1 MALSHPTRLR
11 KRLAQSLMFVV
22 MATALAVV
30 PAQIS
35 VASTGGGITAYLSPP
50 FVQGPPSSY
59 GVKQA
64 KAAPALGAV
73 CVRGGAT
80 ARDGVSGRGLTCV
93 QTRTRGLRWRFA
105 PTALTTTT
113 TTTPTATSSTTSTTT
128 TTATSSP
135 TTTSTTTTTV
145 PGVVAPVLVSV
156 SVSDG
161 VQITV
166 AGMRPDTGVYSL
178 QWVPYG
184 QNFNRYQMARATSPS
199 MRVPAEWLACSHTY
213 TFRVF
218 VMQADWQL
226 ADGHQTQNVTSQSTP
241 FDVVTTPFDVHM
253 PACTAPA
260 TASATASATTPVA
273 TCATGGTCIVG
284 NTGPGGG
291 IVFYVSAGNF
301 TSTGSDCN
309 TTCKYLEAAPSDQS
323 TGIVWATAAAFC
335 YADTSDSGTSDC
347 QANSIYSN
355 TAGQAASRTAA
366 TAIDKG
372 MANTNQIYARVSN
385 NGGAGGA
392 ATNTYAAG
400 IAWAYSNNG
409 KTDWHLPSKDESN
422 QMCKWQRG
430 QSTTAANQAVVCD
443 GTGTL
448 NSGLGASGFSNLS
461 YWSSSES
468 AVNRAS
474 YQSFNTGGHG
484 VSDKNIAANRY
495 VRPVRAFG

>member
-11 KRLAQSLMFVV
+11 NRLAQSLMFVV

-35 VASTGGGITAYLSPP
+35 VASAGGGITAYLSPP

-59 GVKQA
+59 GVKHA

-105 PTALTTTT
+105 PTAVTTTT
-113 TTTPTATSSTTSTTT
+113 TTTATSSTTSTTT
-128 TTATSSP
+128 TTATSS
-135 TTTSTTTTTV
+135 TTSTTTTTV

-166 AGMRPDTGVYSL
+166 SGMRPDTGVYSL

-184 QNFNRYQMARATSPS
+184 QNFNTYQMARATSPS

-260 TASATASATTPVA
+260 SATASATTPAAPA
-273 TCATGGTCIVG
+273 TCATGGACVVG
-284 NTGPGGG
+284 GTGPGGG
-291 IVFYVSAGNF
+291 IVFYVQA
-301 TSTGSDCN
+301 TGTFACGATLASQ
-309 TTCKYLEAAPSDQS
+309 CKYLEVAP
-323 TGIVWATAAAFC
+323 
-335 YADTSDSGTSDC
+335 
-347 QANSIYSN
+347 N
-355 TAGQAASRTAA
+355 TW
-366 TAIDKG
+366 
-372 MANTNQIYARVSN
+372 
-385 NGGAGGA
+385 NGGVADPTKLWA
-392 ATNTYAAG
+392 VFANKDADIATITNDSPAYNNALG
-400 IAWAYSNNG
+400 IGLGYKNSLAIV
-409 KTDWHLPSKDESN
+409 N
-422 QMCKWQRG
+422 QG
-430 QSTTAANQAVVCD
+430 NDTTTAAGAARAYGGGSKSDWYLPTTAELNLLCQWARGVAQSVTTVCT
-443 GTGTL
+443 GGTL
-448 NSGLGASGFSNLS
+448 NTGTGASGGFSSDN
-461 YWSSSES
+461 YFSSSERSNNS
-468 AVNRAS
+468 AWMQNFA
-474 YQSFNTGGHG
+474 NTGTVGFQDTSAKGAVPPVPPVH
-484 VSDKNIAANRY
+484 S

>member
-35 VASTGGGITAYLSPP
+35 VASAGGGITAYLSPP

-105 PTALTTTT
+105 PTAVTTTT
-113 TTTPTATSSTTSTTT
+113 TTTTTATSSTTSTTT
-128 TTATSSP
+128 PTATSSP

-166 AGMRPDTGVYSL
+166 SGMRPDTGVYSL

-184 QNFNRYQMARATSPS
+184 QNFNTYQMARATSPS

-260 TASATASATTPVA
+260 SATASATTPAAPA
-273 TCATGGTCIVG
+273 TCATGGACVVG
-284 NTGPGGG
+284 GTGPGGG
-291 IVFYVSAGNF
+291 IVFYVQA
-301 TSTGSDCN
+301 TGTFACGATLASQ
-309 TTCKYLEAAPSDQS
+309 CKYLEVAP
-323 TGIVWATAAAFC
+323 
-335 YADTSDSGTSDC
+335 
-347 QANSIYSN
+347 N
-355 TAGQAASRTAA
+355 TW
-366 TAIDKG
+366 
-372 MANTNQIYARVSN
+372 
-385 NGGAGGA
+385 NGGVADPTKLWA
-392 ATNTYAAG
+392 VTANNASDIATITDDSPAYNNALG
-400 IAWAYSNNG
+400 IGLGYKNSLAIV
-409 KTDWHLPSKDESN
+409 N
-422 QMCKWQRG
+422 QG
-430 QSTTAANQAVVCD
+430 NDTTTAAGAARAYGGGSKSDWYLPTTAELNLLCQWARNVAQSVTTRCT
-443 GTGTL
+443 GGTL
-448 NSGLGASGFSNLS
+448 NTGTGASGGFSSNK
-461 YWSSSES
+461 YVSSSERS
-468 AVNRAS
+468 NAIVWMQNFA
-474 YQSFNTGGHG
+474 NTGTVGDQDT
-484 VSDKNIAANRY
+484 SAKEPSALS

>member
-11 KRLAQSLMFVV
+11 NRLAQSLMFVV

-35 VASTGGGITAYLSPP
+35 VASAGGGITAYLSPP

-105 PTALTTTT
+105 PTAVTTTT
-113 TTTPTATSSTTSTTT
+113 TTTTTATSSTTSTTT

-166 AGMRPDTGVYSL
+166 SGMRPDTGVYSL

-184 QNFNRYQMARATSPS
+184 QNFNTYQMARATSPS

-260 TASATASATTPVA
+260 SATASATTPAAPA
-273 TCATGGTCIVG
+273 TCATGGACVVG
-284 NTGPGGG
+284 GTGPGGG
-291 IVFYVSAGNF
+291 IVFYVQA
-301 TSTGSDCN
+301 TGTFACGATLASQ
-309 TTCKYLEAAPSDQS
+309 CKYLEVAP
-323 TGIVWATAAAFC
+323 
-335 YADTSDSGTSDC
+335 
-347 QANSIYSN
+347 N
-355 TAGQAASRTAA
+355 TW
-366 TAIDKG
+366 
-372 MANTNQIYARVSN
+372 
-385 NGGAGGA
+385 NGGVADPTKLWQVDGNI
-392 ATNTYAAG
+392 ATITDDSPAYNNALG
-400 IAWAYSNNG
+400 IGLGYKNSLAIVNEG
-409 KTDWHLPSKDESN
+409 IGT
-422 QMCKWQRG
+422 
-430 QSTTAANQAVVCD
+430 TTAAGAARAYGGGSKSDWYLPTTAELNLLCQWARDVAQSVTTACT
-443 GTGTL
+443 GGTL
-448 NSGLGASGFSNLS
+448 NTGTGASGGFSS
-461 YWSSSES
+461 DTYWSSSES
-468 AVNRAS
+468 GG
-474 YQSFNTGGHG
+474 FNAWAQLFGTGGQQNYLKG
-484 VSDKNIAANRY
+484 PSY
-495 VRPVRAFG
+495 FVRPVRAF

>member
-11 KRLAQSLMFVV
+11 NRLAQSLMFVV

-35 VASTGGGITAYLSPP
+35 VASAGGGITAYLSPP

-105 PTALTTTT
+105 PTAVTTTT
-113 TTTPTATSSTTSTTT
+113 TTTATSSTTSTTT
-128 TTATSSP
+128 TTATSS
-135 TTTSTTTTTV
+135 TTSTTTTTV

-166 AGMRPDTGVYSL
+166 SGMRPDTGVYSL

-260 TASATASATTPVA
+260 SATASATTPAAPA
-273 TCATGGTCIVG
+273 TCATGGACVVG
-284 NTGPGGG
+284 GTGPGGG
-291 IVFYVSAGNF
+291 IVFYVQA
-301 TSTGSDCN
+301 TGTFACGATLASQ
-309 TTCKYLEAAPSDQS
+309 CKYLEVAP
-323 TGIVWATAAAFC
+323 
-335 YADTSDSGTSDC
+335 
-347 QANSIYSN
+347 N
-355 TAGQAASRTAA
+355 TW
-366 TAIDKG
+366 
-372 MANTNQIYARVSN
+372 
-385 NGGAGGA
+385 NGGVADPTKLWA
-392 ATNTYAAG
+392 VFANNDADIATITNDETNNNNALG
-400 IAWAYSNNG
+400 IGLGYKNSLAIV
-409 KTDWHLPSKDESN
+409 N
-422 QMCKWQRG
+422 QG
-430 QSTTAANQAVVCD
+430 NDTTTAAGAARAYGGGSKSDWYLPTTAELNLLCQWARNVAQSVTTRCT
-443 GTGTL
+443 GGTL
-448 NSGLGASGFSNLS
+448 NTGTGASGGFDSKK
-461 YWSSSES
+461 YFSSSERS
-468 AVNRAS
+468 TSIVWMQNFA
-474 YQSFNTGGHG
+474 NTGTVGDQDTSAK
-484 VSDKNIAANRY
+484 SDVRS

>member
-35 VASTGGGITAYLSPP
+35 VASAGGGITAYLSPP

-113 TTTPTATSSTTSTTT
+113 TTTPTATSS
-128 TTATSSP
+128 P

-161 VQITV
+161 VQIKV

-260 TASATASATTPVA
+260 SATASATTPAAPA
-273 TCATGGTCIVG
+273 TCATGGACVVG
-284 NTGPGGG
+284 GTGPGGG
-291 IVFYVSAGNF
+291 IVFYVQA
-301 TSTGSDCN
+301 TGTFACGATLASQ
-309 TTCKYLEAAPSDQS
+309 CKYLEVAP
-323 TGIVWATAAAFC
+323 
-335 YADTSDSGTSDC
+335 
-347 QANSIYSN
+347 N
-355 TAGQAASRTAA
+355 TW
-366 TAIDKG
+366 
-372 MANTNQIYARVSN
+372 
-385 NGGAGGA
+385 NGGVADPTKSWA
-392 ATNTYAAG
+392 VFAHNASDIATIANDSPAYNNALG
-400 IAWAYSNNG
+400 IGLGYKNSVAIV
-409 KTDWHLPSKDESN
+409 N
-422 QMCKWQRG
+422 QG
-430 QSTTAANQAVVCD
+430 NDLTTAAGAARAYGGGSKSDWYLPTTAELNLLCQWAKNIVQSVTTRCTGLD
-443 GTGTL
+443 LNIGTGA
-448 NSGLGASGFSNLS
+448 LGGFSRVLE
-461 YWSSSES
+461 YWNSSEIGTVGARAQFFDDGVQTS
-468 AVNRAS
+468 GTKNRLLL
-474 YQSFNTGGHG
+474 
-484 VSDKNIAANRY
+484 

>member
-11 KRLAQSLMFVV
+11 NRLAQSLMFVV

-35 VASTGGGITAYLSPP
+35 VASAGGGITAYLSPP

-113 TTTPTATSSTTSTTT
+113 TTTTTATSSTTSTTT
-128 TTATSSP
+128 PTATSSP

-161 VQITV
+161 VQIKV

-184 QNFNRYQMARATSPS
+184 QNFNTYQMARATSPS

-260 TASATASATTPVA
+260 SATASATTPAAPA
-273 TCATGGTCIVG
+273 TCATGGACVVG
-284 NTGPGGG
+284 GTGPGGG
-291 IVFYVSAGNF
+291 IVFYVQA
-301 TSTGSDCN
+301 TGTFACGATLASQ
-309 TTCKYLEAAPSDQS
+309 CKYLEVAP
-323 TGIVWATAAAFC
+323 
-335 YADTSDSGTSDC
+335 
-347 QANSIYSN
+347 N
-355 TAGQAASRTAA
+355 TW
-366 TAIDKG
+366 
-372 MANTNQIYARVSN
+372 
-385 NGGAGGA
+385 NGGVADPTKLWA
-392 ATNTYAAG
+392 VDANKASDIATITNDETNNNNASG
-400 IAWAYSNNG
+400 IGLGYKNSLAIV
-409 KTDWHLPSKDESN
+409 N
-422 QMCKWQRG
+422 QG
-430 QSTTAANQAVVCD
+430 NDTTTAAGAARAYGGGSKSDWYLPTTAELNLLCQWARGVAQSVTTVCT
-443 GTGTL
+443 GGTL
-448 NSGLGASGFSNLS
+448 NTGTGASGGFSSDN
-461 YWSSSES
+461 YFSSSERSNNS
-468 AVNRAS
+468 AWMQNFA
-474 YQSFNTGGHG
+474 NTGTVGFQDTSAKGAVPPVPPVH
-484 VSDKNIAANRY
+484 S

>member
-22 MATALAVV
+22 MATGLAVV

-35 VASTGGGITAYLSPP
+35 VASAGGGITAYLSPP
-50 FVQGPPSSY
+50 FVQGPPSSN
-59 GVKQA
+59 GLKHA

-105 PTALTTTT
+105 PTAVTTTT
-113 TTTPTATSSTTSTTT
+113 TTTATSSPTTTSTTT
-128 TTATSSP
+128 PTATSSP

-260 TASATASATTPVA
+260 SATASATTPAAPA
-273 TCATGGTCIVG
+273 TCATGGACVVG
-284 NTGPGGG
+284 GTGPGGG
-291 IVFYVSAGNF
+291 IVFYVQA
-301 TSTGSDCN
+301 TGTFACGATLASQ
-309 TTCKYLEAAPSDQS
+309 CKYLEVAP
-323 TGIVWATAAAFC
+323 
-335 YADTSDSGTSDC
+335 
-347 QANSIYSN
+347 N
-355 TAGQAASRTAA
+355 TW
-366 TAIDKG
+366 
-372 MANTNQIYARVSN
+372 
-385 NGGAGGA
+385 NGGVADPTKLWA
-392 ATNTYAAG
+392 VFANNASDIATIANDPPPIINAQVIGLGYQNSEAIVNQGNNT
-400 IAWAYSNNG
+400 
-409 KTDWHLPSKDESN
+409 
-422 QMCKWQRG
+422 
-430 QSTTAANQAVVCD
+430 TTAAGAARAYTGGSKSDWYLPTTAELNLLCQWARGVAQSVTTVCT
-443 GTGTL
+443 GGTL
-448 NSGLGASGFSNLS
+448 NTGTGASGGFSSDN
-461 YWSSSES
+461 YFSSSERSNNS
-468 AVNRAS
+468 AWMQNFA
-474 YQSFNTGGHG
+474 NTGTVGFQDTSAKSS
-484 VSDKNIAANRY
+484 VRS

>member
-11 KRLAQSLMFVV
+11 NRLAQSLMFVV

-35 VASTGGGITAYLSPP
+35 VASAGGGITAYLSLP

-59 GVKQA
+59 GVKHA

-113 TTTPTATSSTTSTTT
+113 TTTTTVTSSTTSTTT
-128 TTATSSP
+128 PTATSSP

-166 AGMRPDTGVYSL
+166 SGMRPDTGVYSL

-260 TASATASATTPVA
+260 SATASATTPAAPA
-273 TCATGGTCIVG
+273 TCATGGACVVG
-284 NTGPGGG
+284 GTGPGGG
-291 IVFYVSAGNF
+291 IVFYVQA
-301 TSTGSDCN
+301 TGTFACGATLASQ
-309 TTCKYLEAAPSDQS
+309 CKYLEVAP
-323 TGIVWATAAAFC
+323 
-335 YADTSDSGTSDC
+335 
-347 QANSIYSN
+347 N
-355 TAGQAASRTAA
+355 TWDG
-366 TAIDKG
+366 
-372 MANTNQIYARVSN
+372 
-385 NGGAGGA
+385 GGADPTKLWA
-392 ATNTYAAG
+392 VFANNASDIATITDDSPVYNNALGIGLGYKNSEAIVNQGNNT
-400 IAWAYSNNG
+400 
-409 KTDWHLPSKDESN
+409 
-422 QMCKWQRG
+422 
-430 QSTTAANQAVVCD
+430 TTAAGAARAYTGGSKSDWYLPTTAELNLLCQWARGVAQSVTTVCT
-443 GTGTL
+443 GGTL
-448 NSGLGASGFSNLS
+448 NTGTGASGGFSS
-461 YWSSSES
+461 SRYFSSSERSNNS
-468 AVNRAS
+468 AWMQEFTATCTVVCQDTSAKSSVRS
-474 YQSFNTGGHG
+474 
-484 VSDKNIAANRY
+484 

>member
-11 KRLAQSLMFVV
+11 NRLAQSLMFVV

-35 VASTGGGITAYLSPP
+35 VASAGGGITAYLSPP

-105 PTALTTTT
+105 PTAVTTTT
-113 TTTPTATSSTTSTTT
+113 TTTATSSTTSTTT
-128 TTATSSP
+128 PTATSSP

-166 AGMRPDTGVYSL
+166 SGMRPDTGVYSL

-184 QNFNRYQMARATSPS
+184 QNFNTYQMARATSPS

-260 TASATASATTPVA
+260 SATASATTPAAPA
-273 TCATGGTCIVG
+273 TCATGGACVVG
-284 NTGPGGG
+284 GTGPGGG
-291 IVFYVSAGNF
+291 IVFYVQA
-301 TSTGSDCN
+301 TGTFACGATLASQ
-309 TTCKYLEAAPSDQS
+309 CKYLEVAPNTWNGGVADP
-323 TGIVWATAAAFC
+323 TKLWAVDANK
-335 YADTSDSGTSDC
+335 TSDIATITDDSPAYNNALGIGLGYK
-347 QANSIYSN
+347 NSL
-355 TAGQAASRTAA
+355 
-366 TAIDKG
+366 AIV
-372 MANTNQIYARVSN
+372 NQGN
-385 NGGAGGA
+385 D
-392 ATNTYAAG
+392 T
-400 IAWAYSNNG
+400 
-409 KTDWHLPSKDESN
+409 
-422 QMCKWQRG
+422 
-430 QSTTAANQAVVCD
+430 TTAAGAARAYGGGSKSDWYLPTTAELNLLCQWARNVAQSVTTRCT
-443 GTGTL
+443 GGTL
-448 NSGLGASGFSNLS
+448 NTGTGASGGFSSNY
-461 YWSSSES
+461 YWSSSELYNLES
-468 AVNRAS
+468 WYQDFTTVGGGRQMNQAK
-474 YQSFNTGGHG
+474 YQSY
-484 VSDKNIAANRY
+484 Y

>member
-35 VASTGGGITAYLSPP
+35 VASAGGGITAYLSLP

-59 GVKQA
+59 GVKHA

-93 QTRTRGLRWRFA
+93 QTMTRGLRWRFA

-113 TTTPTATSSTTSTTT
+113 TTTPTATSSPTTTSTTT
-128 TTATSSP
+128 TTATSS
-135 TTTSTTTTTV
+135 TTSTTTTTV

-166 AGMRPDTGVYSL
+166 SGMRPDTGVYSL

-184 QNFNRYQMARATSPS
+184 QNFNTYQMARATSPS

-260 TASATASATTPVA
+260 SATASATTPAAPA
-273 TCATGGTCIVG
+273 TCATGGACVVG
-284 NTGPGGG
+284 GTGPGGG
-291 IVFYVSAGNF
+291 IVFYVQA
-301 TSTGSDCN
+301 TGTFACGATLASQ
-309 TTCKYLEAAPSDQS
+309 CKYLEVAP
-323 TGIVWATAAAFC
+323 
-335 YADTSDSGTSDC
+335 
-347 QANSIYSN
+347 N
-355 TAGQAASRTAA
+355 TW
-366 TAIDKG
+366 
-372 MANTNQIYARVSN
+372 
-385 NGGAGGA
+385 NGGVADPTKLWA
-392 ATNTYAAG
+392 VFANNASDIATIANDPPPIINAQVIGLGYQNSEAIVNQVNNT
-400 IAWAYSNNG
+400 
-409 KTDWHLPSKDESN
+409 
-422 QMCKWQRG
+422 
-430 QSTTAANQAVVCD
+430 TTAAGAARAYTGGSKSDWYLPTTAELNLLCQWARNVAQSVTTLCA
-443 GTGTL
+443 GGTL
-448 NSGLGASGFSNLS
+448 NTGTGASGGFSS
-461 YWSSSES
+461 YYYWSSSENVS
-468 AVNRAS
+468 IVAWAQGCLKS
-474 YQSFNTGGHG
+474 YQPNFFKDTTLS
-484 VSDKNIAANRY
+484 

>member
-1 MALSHPTRLR
+1 MSLSHPTRLR
-11 KRLAQSLMFVV
+11 NRLAQSLMFVV

-35 VASTGGGITAYLSPP
+35 VASAGGGITAYLSPP

-64 KAAPALGAV
+64 KAAPAFGAV

-105 PTALTTTT
+105 PTAVTTTT
-113 TTTPTATSSTTSTTT
+113 TTTATSSTTSTTT
-128 TTATSSP
+128 TTATSS
-135 TTTSTTTTTV
+135 TTTKSTTTTTV

-166 AGMRPDTGVYSL
+166 SGMRPDTGVYSL

-184 QNFNRYQMARATSPS
+184 QNFNTYQMARATSPS

-260 TASATASATTPVA
+260 SATASATTPAAPA
-273 TCATGGTCIVG
+273 TCATGGACVVG
-284 NTGPGGG
+284 GTGPGGG
-291 IVFYVSAGNF
+291 IVFYVQA
-301 TSTGSDCN
+301 TGTFACGATLASQ
-309 TTCKYLEAAPSDQS
+309 CKYLEVAPNTWNGGVADP
-323 TGIVWATAAAFC
+323 TKLWAVDANK
-335 YADTSDSGTSDC
+335 TSDIATI
-347 QANSIYSN
+347 AN
-355 TAGQAASRTAA
+355 
-366 TAIDKG
+366 
-372 MANTNQIYARVSN
+372 
-385 NGGAGGA
+385 
-392 ATNTYAAG
+392 
-400 IAWAYSNNG
+400 
-409 KTDWHLPSKDESN
+409 
-422 QMCKWQRG
+422 
-430 QSTTAANQAVVCD
+430 D
-443 GTGTL
+443 GPPII
-448 NSGLGASGFSNLS
+448 NAQVIGLG
-461 YWSSSES
+461 
-468 AVNRAS
+468 
-474 YQSFNTGGHG
+474 
-484 VSDKNIAANRY
+484 
-495 VRPVRAFG
+495 